1 MGGNARALNKV
12 TGEETLAQKIPLE
25 KIGRQK
31 FIKKFIE
38 IFEKIDELFY
48 KKFKKHIWKNKSIL
62 RNGVAFNGS
71 TSFIMNPEIPD
82 EQVIPY
88 KKTAGDIDVMVPEEY
103 KYELWELLNDLEKSP
118 KILPG
123 VIYKGN
129 NKLSPSMINDQINA
143 VFEVHFD
150 DIVTFSQVDFEF
162 VEFEEKDGEEVPL
175 EFSRFGH
182 SSSLADAQMGFKG
195 VLHKYL
201 LRSLA
206 SGASI
211 RDNILILTPN
221 STVDNPRFK
230 KTKGEHLTKVS
241 VYKFSVANGLR
252 VAYEL
257 QYKDG
262 KPFIYDGKKV
272 YKEIPTKDSNYET
285 SVKQIFKMLFNDEDA
300 KDLDKMWSFVGLVK
314 LMKKYLDNKNIED
327 VFERFILLCWGS
339 DAQRLERD
347 HKEIDFEIKSV
358 GVNYLIKNFPF
369 LSKYKGKIDKMVQD
383 FYDNYHKQKISES
396 ILYIDSAFKYFLL
409 NGKLIKE

>member
-38 IFEKIDELFY
+38 IFEKLDELFY

-88 KKTAGDIDVMVPEEY
+88 KKTAGDIDVMIPEEY
-103 KYELWELLNDLEKSP
+103 KYDLWELLNDLEKSP

-150 DIVTFSQVDFEF
+150 DIITFSQVDFEF
-162 VEFEEKDGEEVPL
+162 VEFEEKDGEQVPL

-211 RDNILILTPN
+211 RDNILVLTPN

-230 KTKGEHLTKVS
+230 KTKGEHLTKVNI
-241 VYKFSVANGLR
+241 YKFSVAKGLR

-285 SVKQIFKMLFNDEDA
+285 SIKQIFKMLFNDEDSR
-300 KDLDKMWSFVGLVK
+300 DLDKMWSFVGLVE
-314 LMKKYLDNKNIED
+314 LMKKYLDNKDIEN
-327 VFERFILLCWGS
+327 VFEKFILLCWGE

-369 LSKYKGKIDKMVQD
+369 LSKYKEKIDKMVQD
-383 FYDNYHKQKISES
+383 FYENYHKQEISES
-396 ILYIDSAFKYFLL
+396 ILYIDSPFKYFLL